1 MLNRP
6 VLASGSQ
13 NGNII
18 LWNVEDVK
26 KPELSLPLTAHTLAV
41 TSLKFSPSGNILAS
55 GSEDKSIILWDIET
69 NIDAA
74 TRTLPEGRTELTWD
88 RSTRSPIIPP
98 LRVHRDSILSLAFS
112 KDNKTLVSGSKDGTI
127 ILWDIS
133 KRQAI
138 GQPLTGYQQLEFDW
152 NNIEKIGFNQ
162 DSNVLVIMN
171 KEGAN
176 LFWNLRK
183 NEQLNQPFSDAILWN
198 NPKEQ
203 YKPNAKE
210 KQQLVKTVS
219 QDGKISA
226 SANGSQIILGDV
238 ATNQPIGQ
246 PLLGTQSPITHL
258 AFSPD
263 SKMLISISED
273 SVRNKK

>member
-1 MLNRP
+1 M
-6 VLASGSQ
+6 
-13 NGNII
+13 
-18 LWNVEDVK
+18 
-26 KPELSLPLTAHTLAV
+26 
-41 TSLKFSPSGNILAS
+41 
-55 GSEDKSIILWDIET
+55 WDIET

-273 SVRNKK
+273 SVMLWNVSVQSWQAHACQMANRLLEKEEIKLFLHNSPTFNSPTLSQACQKFSIKLISQRNFSPN